1 MNRLGVIAAA
11 LAAVVVCSLS
21 AQVRAPV
28 RRLPAAAVRP
38 AAAKTVVLDLRRA
51 TPTFPSGPQPAPPP
65 PPAGADVRAAQL
77 DPSRRVDVLRAAGVD
92 VQPREEIA
100 YFAPSQLWIPGK
112 GSVYVGRADHINRAS
127 MQIAPMQILA
137 LLLDITGVF
146 VVDLSVVLS
155 EQGSWTFTAENG
167 NARQEVQVVAAD
179 DASRDCH
186 VLIVV
191 NYQEARSYL
200 SMHFSHQG
208 SPSAFWT
215 FYNVRLLKP

>member
-38 AAAKTVVLDLRRA
+38 PATKAVVLDLRGA
-51 TPTFPSGPQPAPPP
+51 KPTFPSGPQPAPPP
-65 PPAGADVRAAQL
+65 PPGGTDVRAAQL
-77 DPSRRVDVLRAAGVD
+77 DPSRRVDILRAAGID
-92 VQPREEIA
+92 TQPREEIA
-100 YFAPSQLWIPGK
+100 YFAPSQLWVPGK

-127 MQIAPMQILA
+127 MQIAPMQTLA
-137 LLLDITGVF
+137 LLLDVTGVF

-155 EQGSWTFTAENG
+155 EPGNWSFTAENG

-191 NYQEARSYL
+191 NYQQAQSYL